1 MGAKIL
7 NRKLAQGIHN
17 SIPVHDSASAD
28 ASPHPF
34 SKKPHPWQ
42 ARLVRPEFGVPMEAG
57 NPNFCDFARPS
68 FSVVCTFHTHKAER
82 GTKIVLRLD
91 ILYSLPYAVL
101 VFKTVARPILQH
113 VGRKA
118 SPFPLPVRG
127 G

>member
-1 MGAKIL
+1 
-7 NRKLAQGIHN
+7 
-17 SIPVHDSASAD
+17 
-28 ASPHPF
+28 
-34 SKKPHPWQ
+34 
-42 ARLVRPEFGVPMEAG
+42 MEAG

-127 G
+127 GWVAELREEIPQYGTNADYPALGAIAGVSEVLF